1 MAFSPDR
8 QPALLRRSE
17 SQRQMAKPPT
27 IHAVAARA
35 GVSTATVSKVV
46 NRINVGMSETTRQRV
61 EEAIRDLGYRP
72 SRVGRSLRTLRR
84 STIGMA
90 IVDASPS
97 FLADPF
103 TTNLVAGLT
112 NHLSARGFGLLLH
125 GIKPHELRDSVL
137 VRESEVDALC
147 VTLSGSRRDR
157 LSYIKLLT
165 ELGQP
170 FVTFQDQPVA
180 SAKDA
185 CFVRQDDR
193 AGAVGLAR
201 YILEKRRA
209 KRAVMFISELSWPAI
224 EQRVSGF
231 RDVFDDKRVSLDLV
245 RCDETSSASIVAAAE
260 AYLAR
265 TAPPDVFIGQNDQVA
280 LTVMQVLKRHN
291 IRVPGDVGV
300 CGFNAFPFSGF
311 ADPPLT
317 TARSPAYELGQL
329 GAAVILDR
337 LEAGHFRKR
346 EHVLAVDLV
355 AGASV

>member
-1 MAFSPDR
+1 
-8 QPALLRRSE
+8 
-17 SQRQMAKPPT
+17 MAKPPN

-46 NRINVGMSETTRQRV
+46 NRINVGVSEATRQRV
-61 EEAIRDLGYRP
+61 EDAIRDLGYRP
-72 SRVGRSLRTLRR
+72 NRVGRGLRKLRR
-84 STIGMA
+84 SIIGIA

-103 TTNLVAGLT
+103 TTNLVAGLS
-112 NHLSARGFGLLLH
+112 NHLSTQGFGLLLH
-125 GIKPHELRDSVL
+125 GIKPHELKNSFL

-147 VTLSGSRRDR
+147 VTLSGSRRER
-157 LSYIKLLT
+157 LGYIKLLT

-170 FVTFQDQPVA
+170 FVAFQDQPVA
-180 SAKDA
+180 AAVDA

-193 AGAVGLAR
+193 AGAVSLAHH
-201 YILEKRRA
+201 ILQKRRV

-231 RDVFDDKRVSLDLV
+231 RQVLGGKRIALDLV
-245 RCDETSSASIVAAAE
+245 RCDETHAESIAAAAE
-260 AYLAR
+260 SYLAR
-265 TAPPDVFIGQNDQVA
+265 AALPDVFIGQNDQVA

-300 CGFNAFPFSGF
+300 SGFNAFPFSGF

-329 GAAVILDR
+329 GAEIILDR
-337 LEAGHFRKR
+337 LETGRFRRK

-355 AGASV
+355 AGSSV

>member
-1 MAFSPDR
+1 
-8 QPALLRRSE
+8 
-17 SQRQMAKPPT
+17 MAKPPT

-46 NRINVGMSETTRQRV
+46 NRINVGMSEATRQRV
-61 EEAIRDLGYRP
+61 QDAIRDLGYRP
-72 SRVGRSLRTLRR
+72 SRVGRGLRTLRR

-112 NHLSARGFGLLLH
+112 NHLSACGFGLLLH
-125 GIKPHELRDSVL
+125 GVKPHELKSSFL

-157 LSYIKLLT
+157 LSYIKLLN

-170 FVTFQDQPVA
+170 FVAFQEKPGA
-180 SAKDA
+180 SATDA
-185 CFVRQDDR
+185 CFVRQDDH
-193 AGAVGLAR
+193 AGAVSLAH

-231 RDVFDDKRVSLDLV
+231 SHVFDTKRVMLDLV
-245 RCDETSSASIVAAAE
+245 RCDETRSESIVAAAE

-280 LTVMQVLKRHN
+280 LTVLQVLKRHN
-291 IRVPGDVGV
+291 IRVPEDVGV
-300 CGFNAFPFSGF
+300 CGFNAFPFSSF

-317 TARSPAYELGQL
+317 TARSPAYELGRL
-329 GAAVILDR
+329 GAEIILDR
-337 LEAGHFRKR
+337 LERGHFSKK
-346 EHVLAVDLV
+346 EHVLPVSLI
-355 AGASV
+355 AGSSV

>member
-1 MAFSPDR
+1 
-8 QPALLRRSE
+8 
-17 SQRQMAKPPT
+17 MAKPPN

-46 NRINVGMSETTRQRV
+46 NRINVGVSDATRQRV
-61 EEAIRDLGYRP
+61 EDAIRDLGYRP
-72 SRVGRSLRTLRR
+72 NRIGRGLRKLRR
-84 STIGMA
+84 SIIGMA

-103 TTNLVAGLT
+103 TTNLVAGLS
-112 NHLSARGFGLLLH
+112 NHLSTQGFGLLLH
-125 GIKPHELRDSVL
+125 GIKPHELKSCSL

-147 VTLSGSRRDR
+147 VTLSGSRRER
-157 LSYIKLLT
+157 LGYIKLLT

-170 FVTFQDQPVA
+170 FVAFQDQPIA
-180 SAKDA
+180 AADA

-193 AGAVGLAR
+193 AGAVSLAR
-201 YILEKRRA
+201 HILQKRRV

-231 RDVFDDKRVSLDLV
+231 RQVLGGKRVMLELV
-245 RCDETSSASIVAAAE
+245 RCDETRAESIAAA
-260 AYLAR
+260 AQSYLAR
-265 TAPPDVFIGQNDQVA
+265 MALPDVFIGQNDQVA
-280 LTVMQVLKRHN
+280 LTVMQVLKRYN
-291 IRVPGDVGV
+291 IRVPEDVGV
-300 CGFNAFPFSGF
+300 SGFNAFPFSGF

-329 GAAVILDR
+329 GAEVILDR
-337 LEAGHFRKR
+337 LETGRFKRK